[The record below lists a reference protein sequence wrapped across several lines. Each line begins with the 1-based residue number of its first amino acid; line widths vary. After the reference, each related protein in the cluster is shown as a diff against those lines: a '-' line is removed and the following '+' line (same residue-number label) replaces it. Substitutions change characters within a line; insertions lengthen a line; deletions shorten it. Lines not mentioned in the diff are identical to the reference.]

1 MALDLDA
8 FSITRTISSN
18 SRLFASIKA
27 ELVKAEGAFVAKL
40 RSLLTKEVKAKASSL
55 SDLLEIRKCL
65 STQTFDLLVN
75 GMKDTDIKTI
85 IGKLDKHHPDQKSA
99 SAEWRRRHLRS
110 ILEGS
115 IQPSLPQPKKKTPGR
130 SAKAKQKKKADLDY
144 LEDESAGAVRKR

>member
-18 SRLFASIKA
+18 SRIFASIKA

-40 RSLLTKEVKAKASSL
+40 RSLLTKEVKSKASSL

-65 STQTFDLLVN
+65 GAQTFDLLIS
-75 GMKDTDIKTI
+75 GMKDAEIKAI

-110 ILEGS
+110 LVEGS
-115 IQPSLPQPKKKTPGR
+115 IQPSLPQPKKKSPGR
-130 SAKAKQKKKADLDY
+130 SAKATQRKKSDMDY